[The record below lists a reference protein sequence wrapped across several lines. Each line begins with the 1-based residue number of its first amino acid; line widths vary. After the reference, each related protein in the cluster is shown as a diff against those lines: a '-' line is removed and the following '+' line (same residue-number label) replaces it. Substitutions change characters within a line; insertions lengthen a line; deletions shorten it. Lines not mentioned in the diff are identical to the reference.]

1 MTGNEATPPGTQQ
14 IDAAAARRQRRRL
27 ASAEQAPWLHQ
38 EVATRMLE
46 RLPVIKLQPTQVL
59 QRRPSIGGGDDGLRL
74 QYPQATQVWCEPDDA
89 VRARAQQRL
98 KGGWRQSIASAAES
112 MVPAIFKAVTDKLL
126 GHAAPELVAKAATG
140 ASQLLWS
147 NMELHAETDKPA
159 LIRQWHDALAV
170 DGFLMFS
177 CFGPD
182 SFIELRPLYE
192 REGWGVPTPE
202 WVDMHDLGD
211 MLVHAGFADPVMDQE
226 HLRLTWGTPEA
237 LLADL
242 RALGGNVSVLRAPGL
257 RSRAWRQRLLAALES
272 LRGPDGRLG
281 LSVELVY
288 GHAFKPQ
295 PRLKVAAQTEVSL
308 EQMRAMVRG
317 PGKH

>member
-1 MTGNEATPPGTQQ
+1 MSGNEAKPPGTQQ

-27 ASAEQAPWLHQ
+27 ALADQPPWLYQ
-38 EVATRMLE
+38 EVAQRMLE
-46 RLPVIKLQPTQVL
+46 RLPVIKLQPAQVL
-59 QRRPSIGGGDDGLRL
+59 QRRPSVGGGDAGLRQ
-74 QYPQATQVWCEPDDA
+74 QYPQATQVWCEPDDR
-89 VRARAQQRL
+89 VRAQLQQRF
-98 KGGWRQSIASAAES
+98 KRGWIGSVAQSVLPSA
-112 MVPAIFKAVTDKLL
+112 MQTMMDKLR
-126 GHAAPELVAKAATG
+126 GTFTPELVAQAPAG

-159 LIRQWHDALAV
+159 LIHQWHDALAV

-192 REGWGVPTPE
+192 REGLGVPTPE

-226 HLRLTWGTPEA
+226 HLRLTWGTPDA

-242 RALGGNVSVLRAPGL
+242 RALGGNVSVLRGAGL

-272 LRGPDGRLG
+272 LRGADGRLG

-295 PRLKVAAQTEVSL
+295 PRLKMAAQTAVSL
-308 EQMRAMVRG
+308 DQMRAMVRG
-317 PGKH
+317 QGKH

>member
-1 MTGNEATPPGTQQ
+1 MSGNEAMPPGTQQ

-27 ASAEQAPWLHQ
+27 ASADQPPWLHQ
-38 EVATRMLE
+38 EVAQRMLD
-46 RLPVIKLQPTQVL
+46 RLPVIKLQPAQVL
-59 QRRPSIGGGDDGLRL
+59 QRRPSLGGGDAGLRQ
-74 QYPQATQVWCEPDDA
+74 QYPQAVQQWCEPDET
-89 VRARAQQRL
+89 VRAHWQQRL
-98 KGGWRQSIASAAES
+98 RRGWMQLMMDRLRGGSSPDVVGQAPLGAA
-112 MVPAIFKAVTDKLL
+112 
-126 GHAAPELVAKAATG
+126 
-140 ASQLLWS
+140 QLLWS
-147 NMELHAETDKPA
+147 NMELHAEADKPG
-159 LIRQWHDALAV
+159 LIREWHDALAV

-192 REGWGVPTPE
+192 REAWGVPTPE

-226 HLRLTWGTPEA
+226 HLRLTWGTPQA

-242 RALGGNVSVLRAPGL
+242 RALGGNVSVLRASGL
-257 RSRAWRQRLLAALES
+257 RGRAWRDRLLGALES

-308 EQMRAMVRG
+308 DQMRAMIRG